1 MVYIILIAAS
11 LILLGGFLML
21 AAFERGRGLRVA
33 GELRNRFDK
42 KVARASFIA
51 RHVDWG
57 AFVKHLVGTVFER
70 VLHDTAH
77 AVLRMVRTTERL
89 LTRTVKG
96 LRERRGIVAP
106 EEEKEKENVFQVGL
120 VRVRTALKNA
130 RAASRKP
137 ARPKVP
143 DAGE

>member
-21 AAFERGRGLRVA
+21 AAFEQGRGLRVA
-33 GELRNRFDK
+33 GEWRNRFDK
-42 KVARASFIA
+42 KVARASFVV

-77 AVLRMVRTTERL
+77 AVLRIVRTTERL

-96 LRERRGIVAP
+96 LRERRGIIAP
-106 EEEKEKENVFQVGL
+106 EKEKENVFQVGL